1 MKHYDVLNLQS
12 RAPKSK
18 IKASTLRKQG
28 KFPGVIFGKGMKSL
42 PVQVDWKT
50 WQNLAEKGEKIF
62 DATIDG
68 GTKILLAV
76 EEVARDPLSNK
87 IVHISFHK
95 LNKDQEST
103 IKVPIHFVGHVEK
116 GVMAHI
122 MNEVEIKGK
131 PQDLPGHLDIDISH
145 LKEGDH
151 LSISDI
157 KLPNGVKILEEPDK
171 IFAVCQRPRKIE
183 EVVKV
188 VEPVEVPLVGEE
200 AAPAAEVVTPMKTPA
215 KAPPT
220 KAPPTKKA
228 S

>member
-1 MKHYDVLNLQS
+1 MKLNQTLALKT
-12 RAPKSK
+12 RAPKTK
-18 IKASTLRKQG
+18 VKACTLRKQNQL
-28 KFPGVIFGKGMKSL
+28 PGVIFGKGMKSM
-42 PVQVDWKT
+42 PIQMDWKA
-50 WQNLAEKGEKIF
+50 WQAIAENGEKIL

-68 GTKILLAV
+68 GTKVLLAV

-103 IKVPIHFVGHVEK
+103 ITVPIHFVGHVEK

-145 LKEGDH
+145 LKEGEH

-157 KLPNGVKILEEPDK
+157 KLPKGVKILEDADK
-171 IFAVCQRPRKIE
+171 IFAVCQRPRKVE
-183 EVVKV
+183 EPVKV
-188 VEPVEVPLVGEE
+188 VEAAEVPLVGEE
-200 AAPAAEVVTPMKTPA
+200 ATPAAEVVTPL
-215 KAPPT
+215 KAPAAKT
-220 KAPPTKKA
+220 PTKKA

>member
-1 MKHYDVLNLQS
+1 MKHYQVLSLLS
-12 RAPKSK
+12 RPPKTKVKPSV
-18 IKASTLRKQG
+18 LRKQG
-28 KFPGVIFGKGMKSL
+28 KFPGVIFGKGMKSV

-68 GTKILLAV
+68 GAKMLLAV
-76 EEVARDPLSNK
+76 EEIARDPLSNK

-95 LNKDQEST
+95 LNKNEDSIIT
-103 IKVPIHFVGHVEK
+103 VPIHFIGHVEK

-122 MNEVEIKGK
+122 INEVEIKGK
-131 PQDLPGHLDIDISH
+131 PEVLPGQLDVDISH

-157 KLPNGVKILEEPDK
+157 KLPKGVKILEEPDK
-171 IFAVCQRPRKIE
+171 IFAVCQKPRKIE
-183 EVVKV
+183 ETVKV
-188 VEPVEVPLVGEE
+188 VEVVEVPIVGEE
-200 AAPAAEVVTPMKTPA
+200 APPAEAATPLKTPA
-215 KAPPT
+215 KAPPV
-220 KAPPTKKA
+220 KKA